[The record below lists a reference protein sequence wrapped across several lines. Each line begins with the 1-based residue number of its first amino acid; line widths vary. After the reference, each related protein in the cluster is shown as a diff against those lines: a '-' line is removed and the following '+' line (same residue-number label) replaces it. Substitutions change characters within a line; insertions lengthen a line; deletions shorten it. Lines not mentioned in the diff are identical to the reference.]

1 MIGNLDPEVLRA
13 NEVKMKK
20 RGKVIGITMM
30 AGSILLTVIL
40 GIVAYGSTI
49 QRINWLTTSGTVT
62 HSESSSDIIRNEE
75 RYYYEY
81 EYVVDGVT
89 YTGNDSDK
97 GRTVSDPP
105 SEGTSITVYYNPT
118 SPEKSLTD
126 TNKSDPLSD
135 FAVWT
140 VCCGPI
146 FFIFGAIFLFVATRK
161 SQITG

>member
-20 RGKVIGITMM
+20 RGKIIGITMM
-30 AGSILLTVIL
+30 VGSIIFSVIL
-40 GIVAYGSTI
+40 GIIAYGSTI
-49 QRINWLTTSGTVT
+49 QRLNWPQTSGTVT
-62 HSESSSDIIRNEE
+62 RSESTRDVINDEE

-97 GRTVSDPP
+97 GRMVSKPP
-105 SEGTSITVYYNPT
+105 TEGTSITIYYDPANPQ
-118 SPEKSLTD
+118 KSLTD
-126 TNKSDPLSD
+126 TNKSDALSD
-135 FAVWT
+135 FATWT
-140 VCCGPI
+140 FCCSPI
-146 FFIFGAIFLFVATRK
+146 FFVFGAVFLFVSTRK

>member
-1 MIGNLDPEVLRA
+1 MIGKLDPEVLRA

-20 RGKVIGITMM
+20 RGKIIGIVMM
-30 AGSILLTVIL
+30 AGSVLLTVIL
-40 GIVAYGSTI
+40 GIVAYSSTL
-49 QRINWLTTSGTVT
+49 QRINWLQTSGIVT
-62 HSESSSDIIRNEE
+62 RSESTRDIIRDEE

-81 EYVVDGVT
+81 EYTVVGAT

-97 GRTVSDPP
+97 GRIVSDPP

-118 SPEKSLTD
+118 NPEKSLTD

-135 FAVWT
+135 FAVWSI
-140 VCCGPI
+140 CCGPI
-146 FFIFGAIFLFVATRK
+146 FFIFGAVFLFVSTRK